1 MQDFGEKLHS
11 EEKETP
17 PHVQRMLEE
26 YDQLKER
33 CDKLAAFINVQSPLF
48 EKLEDLDKQLLR
60 QQLDQ
65 MVAYKN
71 TLTYRIERALGGK

>member
-1 MQDFGEKLHS
+1 MDQDLEQIKQDL
-11 EEKETP
+11 P
-17 PHVQRMLEE
+17 PHVQRMLTE
-26 YDQLKER
+26 YTELKER
-33 CDKLAAFINVQSPLF
+33 CDKLAAFMMSPSPIF

-71 TLTYRIERALGGK
+71 TLSHRIERALGGK